1 MSSKHDKLGLASN
14 AKVLKVLSSYSAGN
28 EIVHLSD
35 KIEKINR
42 KMKVQQRVIM
52 ITSRAIYN
60 LDPKNVGACKRRIG
74 LEMVRMITASSK
86 TGQFVIH
93 VPSEYDY
100 FFNSSVKDEVVDVV
114 RKNYR
119 NVTGRELKV
128 EVIDNPSLKEVVMSK
143 DSKKTFDDVLGNIQ
157 RAKGKGMSKLPS
169 LDEEGSGTLGGGS
182 ETLISE
188 RGGQIS
194 IDDFDIL
201 KVLGKGSFG
210 KVMLVRHKQSAQI
223 YALKVLSKELIA
235 ARKQV
240 EHTKSERNVLQSIQ
254 HPYMVRLRFAFQTPQ
269 KLYMVMDYL
278 NGGEL
283 FFHLKNE
290 GRFDEDRTRVYVAE
304 IAAALGH
311 LHANNIIYRDL
322 KPENI
327 LLDKEGHIAIT
338 DFGLAKEAK
347 FKDETTNTFCG
358 TPEYL
363 APEIL
368 KNKEGH
374 IAITDFGLAKEAK
387 FKDETTNTFCGTP
400 EYLAPEIL
408 KSTGH
413 GRAVDWWSL
422 GTLMFEML
430 VGLPPFYSQNLNE
443 MYANILEA
451 DVHYPKFISPDA
463 KGLLQGFL
471 ERDPEKRLGGGES
484 DFDEIKRHPFFAP
497 LDWDALMKKEVP
509 APFKPD
515 IKGELDISNFDEE
528 FTSEDPVDSYLD
540 DTGLSGA
547 TAKFEGF
554 TFVDNSVLNR

>member
-368 KNKEGH
+368 K
-374 IAITDFGLAKEAK
+374 
-387 FKDETTNTFCGTP
+387 
-400 EYLAPEIL
+400 
-408 KSTGH
+408 STGH

-528 FTSEDPVDSYLD
+528 FTSEDPVDSVCS
-540 DTGLSGA
+540 LSSPFCA
-547 TAKFEGF
+547 CP
-554 TFVDNSVLNR
+554 